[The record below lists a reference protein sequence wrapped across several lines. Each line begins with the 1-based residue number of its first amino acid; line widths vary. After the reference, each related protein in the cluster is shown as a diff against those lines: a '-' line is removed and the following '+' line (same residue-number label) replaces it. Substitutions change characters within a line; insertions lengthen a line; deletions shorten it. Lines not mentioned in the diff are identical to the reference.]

1 MVKERDDT
9 GKTQAIGFEIVDNL
23 PTHIADAIKVILAE
37 PEYAT
42 IINIETTTELCMA
55 AAGNMQKINAH
66 GYDFIR
72 VIDGVV
78 YTPDSKTCSVS
89 TTMRASGTYRGMI
102 RNVTRSTGF
111 EKAGDLL
118 SIVYIPLFEDV
129 KYFYIPKAWW
139 VNNVNNAGQ
148 ISFTWDPKTN
158 SIPAFEDFE
167 CETFEDLCS
176 PDRVGEWERRKAKQA
191 KLWAALLKAETDE
204 DKDVARAAY
213 RAAYIKEVKVA

>member
-23 PTHIADAIKVILAE
+23 PSHIAEAIKVILAE

-42 IINIETTTELCMA
+42 IINIETTTEICMA

-78 YTPDSKTCSVS
+78 YHPDSKTASVS
-89 TTMRASGTYRGMI
+89 TTPRDSGTYRGWI
-102 RNVTRSTGF
+102 RNVTRASGF

-118 SIVYIPLFEDV
+118 AVIYLPLFEDV

-139 VNNVNNAGQ
+139 VNTVNVGGQ
-148 ISFTWDPKTN
+148 INFTWDPKTN

-167 CETFEDLCS
+167 CKTFKELCS

-191 KLWAALLKAETDE
+191 ELWSALLDAETDE

-213 RAAYIKEVKVA
+213 IKEVKAA